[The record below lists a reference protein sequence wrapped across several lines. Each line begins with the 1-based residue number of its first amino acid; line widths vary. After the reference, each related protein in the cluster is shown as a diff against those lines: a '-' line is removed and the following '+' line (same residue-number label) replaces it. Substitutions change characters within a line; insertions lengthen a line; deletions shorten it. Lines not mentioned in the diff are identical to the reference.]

1 MEQPL
6 VSVLMTV
13 YNREKYIAEAIES
26 VINSSYQNWELIIVD
41 DQSKDRSVEIARSY
55 KAKDNRIRVYINE
68 VNLGDYP
75 NRNKA
80 ASYAKGK
87 YLKYL
92 DSDDIIYPH
101 GLKVMVEAMEKFP
114 EAAIAFPDFKE
125 SGNTKLPYLLNP
137 LDLYNKHY
145 FEGGLL
151 YTGPTGAIYRSD
163 YFNSVNGFNTKFGV
177 ASDFAFNLQA
187 ASLHPAIIL
196 QRDLFWWRPH
206 EGQEI
211 NTKKDH
217 YEILNNQI
225 NHFFLTQNTC
235 PFSKKAA
242 SIAYH
247 NLKTIQVRKIIKEIP
262 KLKFRQIAKKTTLLN
277 INAKH
282 FLFALFTNKIR
293 VRLYPNKIS

>member
-1 MEQPL
+1 MNNPL

-41 DQSKDRSVEIARSY
+41 DQSKDRSVEIARHY
-55 KAKDNRIRVYINE
+55 VQKDERIRLYINE

-75 NRNKA
+75 NRNRA

-101 GLKVMVEAMEKFP
+101 GLAVMVEAMEKNP
-114 EAAIAFPDFKE
+114 EAVMAFPDFKE
-125 SGNTKLPYLLNP
+125 SGKYRLPYAIEP
-137 LDLYNKHY
+137 HAMYQRHY

-151 YTGPTGAIYRSD
+151 YTGPTGAIYRAD
-163 YFNSVNGFNTKFGV
+163 FFVSVNGFDPTYGV
-177 ASDFAFNLQA
+177 ASDLAFNLLA
-187 ASLHPAIIL
+187 ASSHPAVVF

-206 EGQEI
+206 DGQEI

-217 YEILNNQI
+217 YELLNEKI
-225 NHFFLTQNTC
+225 NHCFLTHSKC
-235 PFSKKAA
+235 PLTLKEA
-242 SIAYH
+242 SVAYY
-247 NLKTIQVRKIIKEIP
+247 NLKTIQARRVLMDLV
-262 KLKFRQIAKKTTLLN
+262 KLKFKRVIAKKSLLN
-277 INAKH
+277 VANS
-282 FLFALFTNKIR
+282 FLFLAVLPNRLR
-293 VRLYPNKIS
+293 VQFYPNEIR